1 MADLA
6 ARILAAALLESDD
19 RAVLALLDDFGGD
32 QSAIDERRAERDI
45 LALAMRE
52 HVADLDDIA
61 DIGFDFFDLQEI
73 VGGDAILLAARFNDC
88 EHFLPFAVRSAL
100 MNRLRRFGR
109 LFVSLR
115 VQKTSGAEEPSTP
128 IARCP

>member
-1 MADLA
+1 
-6 ARILAAALLESDD
+6 
-19 RAVLALLDDFGGD
+19 
-32 QSAIDERRAERDI
+32 
-45 LALAMRE
+45 MRE

-73 VGGDAILLAARFNDC
+73 VGGNAILLAARFNDC

-100 MNRLRRFGR
+100 MNRVWRFGR

>member
-1 MADLA
+1 
-6 ARILAAALLESDD
+6 
-19 RAVLALLDDFGGD
+19 
-32 QSAIDERRAERDI
+32 
-45 LALAMRE
+45 MRE
-52 HVADLDDIA
+52 DVADLDHIA
-61 DIGFDFFDLQEI
+61 DSGFDFFDLQEI
-73 VGGDAILLAARFNDC
+73 VGGNAILLTARFNDC

-100 MNRLRRFGR
+100 MNRLWRFSR